1 MLQNTVGRIKAT
13 YQEYPKQFWMLM
25 GATFID
31 AVGSALL
38 FPFFALYVT
47 KAFGIGLSQVGLIFA
62 ALTVTSMIGTT
73 IGGGL
78 ADRFG
83 RKSMAIV
90 GLVGSALSI
99 LMLGF
104 VRELSAFVPLALI
117 AGLLG
122 NSGGP
127 AREAMVA
134 DLLPEEKRAGG
145 FGLHRVIHN
154 LAFAIGPALGGLLAA
169 YSYLYLFIFDT
180 AASLITALLF
190 YLLLP
195 ETKPQIAPGE
205 VEETTTEAFKGYG
218 KVFADRWFMVFV
230 IATTLMAL
238 VYSQFQGPLSVFL
251 RDVHGL
257 QEQRFGWI
265 LSLNALMVVLFQF
278 SITRRVE
285 RYPPYIVLAV
295 GTLFLV
301 VGFGM
306 YGFISTY
313 LLFLIAVA
321 ILTIGE
327 MLVAPVGQALAAKLS
342 PEHMRG
348 RYMAVFGFAWMV
360 PGAIG
365 MYLAGLIM
373 DYYEPRWI
381 WYATAVVGTIAALAY
396 FGMYLYKRDEA
407 ERVAAVEI
415 PLESSA

>member
-1 MLQNTVGRIKAT
+1 MLQKTFGRINST
-13 YQEYPKQFWMLM
+13 YSEYPQQFWILM
-25 GATFID
+25 GATFVD
-31 AVGSALL
+31 ALGSALL

-47 KAFGIGLSQVGLIFA
+47 KAFSVGLSQVGLIFA
-62 ALTVTSMIGTT
+62 ILTITSMLGTT

-83 RKSMAIV
+83 RKSMAIF
-90 GLVGSALSI
+90 GLVASALSI
-99 LMLGF
+99 LALGF
-104 VRELSAFVPLALI
+104 VRALSAFIPLVVV
-117 AGLLG
+117 AGLMG

-180 AASLITALLF
+180 AASLITASLF
-190 YLLLP
+190 YFWLP
-195 ETKPQIAPGE
+195 ETKPEREPGQ
-205 VEETTTEAFKGYG
+205 VEETTTETFKGYG
-218 KVFADRWFMVFV
+218 KVFVDRWFMVFV
-230 IATTLMAL
+230 VATMLMAL

-265 LSLNALMVVLFQF
+265 LSLNAVMVVLFQF
-278 SITRRVE
+278 PISRRVE
-285 RYPPYIVLAV
+285 KHPPYLVLV
-295 GTLFLV
+295 IGMLFLV
-301 VGFGM
+301 CGFGM
-306 YGFISTY
+306 FGFVSTY
-313 LLFLIAVA
+313 LLFMIAVA

-327 MLVAPVGQALAAKLS
+327 MLVAPVGQALAASLS

-348 RYMAVFGFAWMV
+348 RYMAVFGFAWMI

-373 DYYEPRWI
+373 DHYEPRWI
-381 WYATAVVGTIAALAY
+381 WYATALVGIIATLAY
-396 FGMYLYKRDEA
+396 FGMYLFQRENSEA
-407 ERVAAVEI
+407 IQGTEAYTG
-415 PLESSA
+415 PSM